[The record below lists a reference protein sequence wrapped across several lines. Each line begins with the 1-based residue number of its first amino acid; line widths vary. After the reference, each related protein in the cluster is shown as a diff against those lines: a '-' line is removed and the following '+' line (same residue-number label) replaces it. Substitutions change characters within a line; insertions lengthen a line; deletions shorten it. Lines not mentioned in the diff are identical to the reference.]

1 MGTREADGCCDG
13 EQTAM
18 PFRDRLQ
25 VGRRRRMLVRRVLLA
40 GSAVFAVAAVV
51 LTLTGPPVPAW
62 LASRLAWAASVW
74 AAGLVTGWLR
84 LALTGRRPGWRLA
97 ASGAAVVAGIM
108 WQPLVPALVAVL
120 LLAEHVLRGSRSGA
134 GAVDHRVAHPVD
146 QPG

>member
-1 MGTREADGCCDG
+1 MGTREVGGCCDR

-25 VGRRRRMLVRRVLLA
+25 VSRRRRVLVRRVLLA
-40 GSAVFAVAAVV
+40 CSAVFAVAAVV
-51 LTLTGPPVPAW
+51 LTLTGPPVPGW
-62 LASRLAWAASVW
+62 LGSRLAWAASVW

-108 WQPLVPALVAVL
+108 WQPLVPALAAVL
-120 LLAEHVLRGSRSGA
+120 LLAEHVLRDPRSGA
-134 GAVDHRVAHPVD
+134 GTVDHRLAHPAG